1 MCLPRVLNLKS
12 GFYVFTKHT
21 IHLWNAIFGKP
32 AIGWLK
38 MVFAASTVRP
48 TSTVG
53 CNVTEKALVHGAR
66 LLPPSFRVQ
75 TWQVLELSSS
85 WESIVSFPKFDMALP
100 SSKKQLRCDS
110 RSDDS
115 MIFSSCGNYSKNYT
129 DNYAKTKNLILY
141 ILPRSGQNFPTAV
154 NI

>member
-1 MCLPRVLNLKS
+1 MCLPRVLNLWILC
-12 GFYVFTKHT
+12 FLPNILF
-21 IHLWNAIFGKP
+21 IFGMPSLESQRLGDWK
-32 AIGWLK
+32 WC
-38 MVFAASTVRP
+38 FAASTVRP

-115 MIFSSCGNYSKNYT
+115 MILSFCGNYSKNYT
-129 DNYAKTKNLILY
+129 AKTKNLVLY
-141 ILPRSGQNFPTAV
+141 ILPRIGENFSTAV
-154 NI
+154 NL

>member
-1 MCLPRVLNLKS
+1 MCLPRVLNLWILC
-12 GFYVFTKHT
+12 FLPT
-21 IHLWNAIFGKP
+21 ILFIFGMPSLESQRLGDWK
-32 AIGWLK
+32 WC
-38 MVFAASTVRP
+38 FAASTVRP

-115 MIFSSCGNYSKNYT
+115 MIFSFCGNYSKNDT
-129 DNYAKTKNLILY
+129 DNYAKTKNLVLY
-141 ILPRSGQNFPTAV
+141 ILPRSGENFSTAV
-154 NI
+154 NL